1 METISSDFLGI
12 TSQYEHQA
20 QRQSINDFL
29 EDWYLKN
36 PDDLRDNLYE
46 EYVAYL
52 AENPYEDIRPNID
65 PSSNTVVDDTM
76 IRVGP
81 LSPIHIIPFNY
92 IIREHLYKR
101 IQLLALTSNP
111 SDPQQPDTTLPP
123 DPQQPDTNPTI

>member
-1 METISSDFLGI
+1 MATISSDFLGI

-81 LSPIHIIPFNY
+81 LSPIHIISFNY

-101 IQLLALTSNP
+101 IQLLPT
-111 SDPQQPDTTLPP
+111 PP
-123 DPQQPDTNPTI
+123 DPQQPDANPSDLQQTPLDTTDQII